1 MSHRSG
7 DEGQANRRG
16 EVDWARRR
24 FLRRLAT
31 VSWMTPAI
39 LTVTARRASAQAS
52 CASTGQS
59 CAAIPCC
66 SGCTCSVAKVCL
78 GLC

>member
-1 MSHRSG
+1 VSHRGS
-7 DEGQANRRG
+7 EGQANHGG

-39 LTVTARRASAQAS
+39 LTVTASRASAQAS
-52 CASTGQS
+52 CASTAES
-59 CAAIPCC
+59 CAAISCC
-66 SGCTCSVAKVCL
+66 PGCDCSILKVCV
-78 GLC
+78 GIC

>member
-1 MSHRSG
+1 MSHQSRE
-7 DEGQANRRG
+7 EGLENQRG

-31 VSWMTPAI
+31 VSWVTPAI
-39 LTVTARRASAQAS
+39 LTVTASRASAQAS
-52 CASTGQS
+52 CASGGQS

-66 SGCTCSVAKVCL
+66 SGCTCSVANLCL
-78 GLC
+78 GVC